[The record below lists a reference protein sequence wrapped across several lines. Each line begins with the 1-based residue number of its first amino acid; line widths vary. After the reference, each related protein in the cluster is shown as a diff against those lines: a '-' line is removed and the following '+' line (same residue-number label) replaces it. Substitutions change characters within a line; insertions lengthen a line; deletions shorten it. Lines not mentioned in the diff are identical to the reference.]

1 MSSLIWAYGV
11 IYLSISGMDHSI
23 TIKIFLERQN
33 WNLIGI
39 FNQSEL
45 VPYGIGTQFRTGLF
59 LVFAA
64 IYTHQWLWTLF
75 LYSKSPIDS
84 GMYYA

>member
-1 MSSLIWAYGV
+1 MSSLNWAYGV

-39 FNQSEL
+39 FNQSER
-45 VPYGIGTQFRTGLF
+45 VPYGIGKQMS
-59 LVFAA
+59 
-64 IYTHQWLWTLF
+64 Y
-75 LYSKSPIDS
+75 
-84 GMYYA
+84 